1 MADMLEFGKYKK
13 EFPRLTTIFETL
25 EQNTKEGQ
33 FLGGDRSRGLE
44 ELLDYLAKREE
55 LFQHS

>member
-1 MADMLEFGKYKK
+1 MEMANMPELEKYKK

-44 ELLDYLAKREE
+44 ELLNYLNRT
-55 LFQHS
+55 S